1 MKKIGFVGL
10 GNMGAGMAMNLQ
22 KSGFQVLAY
31 DLDKDKIKELEKE
44 GIQRSHRSSK

>member
-10 GNMGAGMAMNLQ
+10 GNMGTGMAIDLQ

-31 DLDKDKIKELEKE
+31 DLNKDKLKV
-44 GIQRSHRSSK
+44 